1 MIREP
6 KKSAGA
12 GFKNLEFVRFNE
24 MGDSIVRSVN
34 SEGEYGDEIVI
45 KRGLRGF
52 TGDVTTKPDKPE
64 PPFNV
69 PYGTI
74 VEWPKGAELPSGWI
88 YTMGGTLSKQR
99 YPHMY
104 PILSLSPEP
113 SGTETLIMSNLS
125 DETYETNKLPTFATD
140 NSLSYSKPLVDF
152 YSKNGR
158 LVSGWMATHY
168 VTNFSIN
175 TNRNINYDSV
185 ATFMEPLHRAL
196 FTFGTRGNYTD
207 NLSGGGFAKGL
218 NYIANT
224 NQVFSKS
231 SCLDNDPK
239 LTGCFSIYDYTS
251 ITVSGVAVYK
261 PASVKVGGIL
271 SEKHIANIFRLRVNP
286 NIKIG
291 YIKINSQNALGNYK
305 GKYISSLVHE
315 SIHSKIELDNDTA
328 EYWDKLFVD
337 GIHQNIEWNL
347 VIEKWD
353 DDTEQFIRVKTINN
367 KRDFKKFND
376 EKHIYLFDETIIVT
390 HLRFYIDFNISEY
403 NFKIIPTEVA
413 SPFDYGRCIF
423 FSGLEIGFYK
433 EESEV
438 IDTLSI
444 PFEQDAEGNS
454 KIIYIGQ
461 PVELV
466 ESSGGVLVRLIIRP
480 SQPYNYYKEVA

>member
-45 KRGLRGF
+45 KRGLRGY

-104 PILSLSPEP
+104 PVLNISPEP
-113 SGTETLIMSNLS
+113 SGTETLVINNLTRTDYSSSNFPSYGS
-125 DETYETNKLPTFATD
+125 DNKV
-140 NSLSYSKPLVDF
+140 SYSKPLLDF
-152 YSKNGR
+152 YNKHNKNLIGGW
-158 LVSGWMATHY
+158 LAMQYVS
-168 VTNFSIN
+168 NDRFDIN
-175 TNRNINYDSV
+175 ANSNYDTV
-185 ATFMEPLHRAL
+185 ATFVEPLHRAL
-196 FTFGTRGNYTD
+196 FAYDNRGDYNAY
-207 NLSGGGFAKGL
+207 LCGGGFALRL
-218 NYIANT
+218 NYMGNRDEVT
-224 NQVFSKS
+224 SKA
-231 SCLDNDPK
+231 SCLDNEK
-239 LTGCFSIYDYTS
+239 STGCIVINSYNSENI
-251 ITVSGVAVYK
+251 SGVVTYRPTA
-261 PASVKVGGIL
+261 VKVGGIL
-271 SEKHIANIFRLRVNP
+271 SEKHIINLFRLRTNP

-305 GKYISSLVHE
+305 DKYISGLINE
-315 SIHSKIELDNDTA
+315 SMHDKLDLNNDTA
-328 EYWDKLFVD
+328 EYWSNTFAD
-337 GIHQNIEWNL
+337 GIHQNVEWNL
-347 VIEKWD
+347 VIERWD
-353 DDTEQFIRVKTINN
+353 DDTEQFVRIKTINN

-376 EKHIYLFDETIIVT
+376 EKHIYLFDETVVVT

-403 NFKIIPTEVA
+403 NFKVIPTKLIH
-413 SPFDYGRCIF
+413 PFDYGRCIF
-423 FSGLEIGFYK
+423 FSGLEIGLYK

-466 ESSGGVLVRLIIRP
+466 ESSGGG
-480 SQPYNYYKEVA
+480 S